1 MNSDDKNVNKLGQL
15 KVIHNINPSGHLDEH
30 MKKQIDSKL
39 PLKIIDLSYLCSMQ
53 DAVILGTLIFCTSQ
67 KLESQTLNK
76 SYYVRIMIVREQQ
89 DNMQRNVDIE
99 QVQMGK
105 FSQNRRRYKILYEDK
120 NQIGSKG
127 MKYLSSMHSPVLK

>member
-1 MNSDDKNVNKLGQL
+1 
-15 KVIHNINPSGHLDEH
+15 